1 MSVDLLFCGKVGEV
15 GMTVTLTDKEV
26 TLIIALIEDEQNCC
40 GYEQYWMEED
50 RKLFDEIVYKLKS
63 EGR

>member
-1 MSVDLLFCGKVGEV
+1 
-15 GMTVTLTDKEV
+15 MTVTLTDKEV

-50 RKLFDEIVYKLKS
+50 RKLFDEIVYKLKL
-63 EGR
+63 EDR